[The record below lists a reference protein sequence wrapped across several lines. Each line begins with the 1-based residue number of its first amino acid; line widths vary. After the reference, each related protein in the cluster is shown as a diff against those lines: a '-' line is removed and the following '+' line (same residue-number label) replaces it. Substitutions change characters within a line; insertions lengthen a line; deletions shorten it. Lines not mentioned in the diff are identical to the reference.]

1 MRMNTLRSCPADLKV
16 TVGGGVGSGYYGE
29 ECAEEQVFMYPKAV
43 LANASEYIDTMLSI
57 PMKEQEACA
66 ISFPEI
72 RPKQWLKW
80 TNYVFDPVGTRM
92 IMIFHF
98 MFASSN
104 TRKIK

>member
-1 MRMNTLRSCPADLKV
+1 MNTLRSCPADLTV
-16 TVGGGVGSGYYGE
+16 TVGGVGSGA
-29 ECAEEQVFMYPKAV
+29 ECAEEAQVFMYPKAV
-43 LANASEYIDTMLSI
+43 LANASEYINTMLSI